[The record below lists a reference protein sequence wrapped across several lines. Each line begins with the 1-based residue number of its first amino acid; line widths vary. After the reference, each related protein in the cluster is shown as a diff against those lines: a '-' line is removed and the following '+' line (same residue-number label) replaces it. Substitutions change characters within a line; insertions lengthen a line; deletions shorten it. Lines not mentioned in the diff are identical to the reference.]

1 MKNIIEK
8 LRNKIELEYEKKK
21 QKIGELN
28 VASCGSL
35 TEGKIE
41 KLFVIKTIINF
52 LDYEIESL
60 KCGIVTK
67 LSIKDYT
74 TIYNE
79 INEVS
84 NAFLGIYYNTDLGTS
99 YSDIQTIL
107 ETMVED
113 IESIIEEEIEQG
125 QPYFRF
131 FGNLKNGKI
140 LQMYKGKY
148 VVELY
153 LEENVGNLSFWLKAF
168 PRAKNIQ
175 GNENKKN
182 LLVLK
187 CLGELDIDIFDRENI
202 EQFMETEFEDL
213 KEELKKG

>member
-1 MKNIIEK
+1 M
-8 LRNKIELEYEKKK
+8 
-21 QKIGELN
+21 
-28 VASCGSL
+28 
-35 TEGKIE
+35 
-41 KLFVIKTIINF
+41 
-52 LDYEIESL
+52 
-60 KCGIVTK
+60 
-67 LSIKDYT
+67 
-74 TIYNE
+74 
-79 INEVS
+79 
-84 NAFLGIYYNTDLGTS
+84 GIYYNTDLGTS

-148 VVELY
+148 IVELY
-153 LEENVGNLSFWLKAF
+153 LEESLGNLSFWLKAF
-168 PRAKNIQ
+168 PRIKNMQ
-175 GNENKKN
+175 ENKKN

>member
-1 MKNIIEK
+1 MKHIIEK
-8 LRNKIELEYEKKK
+8 LRNELEYEEEK
-21 QKIGELN
+21 QRRGELN
-28 VASCGSL
+28 VARCGSL

-41 KLFVIKTIINF
+41 KLFVIKTVINF

-148 VVELY
+148 IVELY
-153 LEENVGNLSFWLKAF
+153 LEESLGNLSFWLKAF
-168 PRAKNIQ
+168 PRIKNMQ
-175 GNENKKN
+175 ENKKN

>member
-8 LRNKIELEYEKKK
+8 LRNKVEIEYEEEK

-28 VASCGSL
+28 VASCGGL

-41 KLFVIKTIINF
+41 KLFVIKTLINF
-52 LDYEIESL
+52 LDNEIENL
-60 KCGIVTK
+60 KCGMETK

-99 YSDIQTIL
+99 YDDIQTL
-107 ETMVED
+107 LKTMVED
-113 IESIIEEEIEQG
+113 IESVIEEEIEQE

-131 FGNLKNGKI
+131 CGNLKNGRI

-148 VVELY
+148 IAELY
-153 LEENVGNLSFWLKAF
+153 LEENTGNLSFWLKVY
-168 PRAKNIQ
+168 PRTKNIQ
-175 GNENKKN
+175 YKEIKMN
-182 LLVLK
+182 
-187 CLGELDIDIFDRENI
+187 LGEVDIDIFDKENI
-202 EQFMETEFEDL
+202 EQFVETEFENL